1 MPRRVGGW
9 QTRSAPHTH
18 AQREAFI
25 DGCVRWL
32 VHEPPADDAP
42 EEFLATTV
50 DGPRSA
56 APVRMVAMD
65 CVELRVPVN
74 RRCLF
79 CDATTAR
86 TVLANPFAQRCYM
99 TMCDACDLSP

>member
-1 MPRRVGGW
+1 MPRRSAGW
-9 QTRSAPHTH
+9 QTASAPQTH

-32 VHEPPADDAP
+32 VHEPAPDDAP
-42 EEFLATTV
+42 EEFMATTV

-65 CVELRVPVN
+65 SVELRVPVDP
-74 RRCLF
+74 RCLF
-79 CDATTAR
+79 CDASTAR
-86 TVLANPFAQRCYM
+86 AVLVNPFAQRCYM
-99 TMCDACDLSP
+99 TMCDACDPSS